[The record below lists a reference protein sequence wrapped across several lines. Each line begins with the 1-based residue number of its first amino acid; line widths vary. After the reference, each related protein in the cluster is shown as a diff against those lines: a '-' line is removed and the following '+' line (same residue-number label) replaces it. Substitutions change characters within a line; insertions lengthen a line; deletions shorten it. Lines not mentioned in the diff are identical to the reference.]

1 VSYINN
7 TAPGTASI
15 IISSADVDSPGY
27 SYTGTLTGKFKI
39 AKGKVLN
46 EDDFTFLYSSS
57 VPYSKSGAV
66 LKDLVIKD
74 DEKILKEGTD
84 YVVKCGRNKA
94 VTDYAVAT
102 VTGKGNY
109 KGRVDLYYSVEE
121 QDIEADGFTILVS
134 AISDKKGRKAPVVTV
149 TDRDGKLL
157 TKADYDVYI
166 TAPDEN
172 DVLTAIVDGKGCY
185 YGEVEVSFKYTDVSK
200 QLAKVGMRKSGI
212 SPKVYS
218 GSEVVL
224 SKDDLKG
231 LLYYGSRELIL
242 GKDFRIVS
250 YTGNNKAG
258 AAKVTLQGIGEF
270 GGTRILAFKI
280 TTKPGNYAGA
290 LVGGG
295 WKK

>member
-1 VSYINN
+1 M
-7 TAPGTASI
+7 
-15 IISSADVDSPGY
+15 
-27 SYTGTLTGKFKI
+27 
-39 AKGKVLN
+39 
-46 EDDFTFLYSSS
+46 
-57 VPYSKSGAV
+57 
-66 LKDLVIKD
+66 
-74 DEKILKEGTD
+74 
-84 YVVKCGRNKA
+84 
-94 VTDYAVAT
+94 
-102 VTGKGNY
+102 
-109 KGRVDLYYSVEE
+109 EE

-149 TDRDGKLL
+149 TDREGKLL

-185 YGEVEVSFKYTDVSK
+185 YGEAVVSFKYTDVSK

-224 SKDDLKG
+224 SKDDFKG
-231 LLYYGSRELIL
+231 LFYYGSRELVL